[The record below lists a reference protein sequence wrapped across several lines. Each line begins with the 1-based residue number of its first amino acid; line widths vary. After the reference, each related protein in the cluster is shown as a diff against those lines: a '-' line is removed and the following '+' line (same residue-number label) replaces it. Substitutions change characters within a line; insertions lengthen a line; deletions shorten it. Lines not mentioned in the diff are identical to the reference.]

1 MTRKSLVP
9 IVLPA
14 DPTAALEAATKQYV
28 DAKDVMWVGPSAP
41 SDTKVEVWYDT
52 DETAATTMDQ
62 VLRGYTNLNTQS
74 GTTYT
79 LVITDAGA
87 LLIFTN
93 ATAVTLTVPAFA
105 TVAFEAG
112 NRIDILQYGAG
123 KVTVA
128 GAGGVTVNATPS
140 LGLRAQY
147 SGASLVNLAVNS
159 WVLLGDLT

>member
-1 MTRKSLVP
+1 MSRKSLVP

-41 SDTKVEVWYDT
+41 ADTKIEVWYDT
-52 DETAATTMDQ
+52 DETAAATMDQ
-62 VLRGYTNLNTQS
+62 VLRGYTNINTQS

-87 LLIFTN
+87 LIVFTS
-93 ATAVTLTVPAFA
+93 ATAVTLTVPTFA
-105 TVAFEAG
+105 TVAFDIG
-112 NRIDILQYGAG
+112 NRIDILQTGAG

-147 SGASLVNLAVNS
+147 SSASLVNLATNS

>member
-93 ATAVTLTVPAFA
+93 ATAVTLTVPTFA

-128 GAGGVTVNATPS
+128 GAGFTVNATPS

-147 SGASLVNLAVNS
+147 SAASLVNLGTDS
-159 WVLLGDLT
+159 WVLLGDLA